1 MSTVALIR
9 IPAAEFALSETL
21 SEFPE
26 VEFEVERVVATEA
39 EQVMPFVWTG
49 GDCTDCDRLG
59 DVLAEDPTTEN
70 VSLLTELDGE
80 RLYQMSW
87 VSQIRVVV
95 QILVEQRGTILKAH
109 GHDGRWLLRILF
121 PTRDALSAT
130 HDFCDRYDLSLDV
143 RNIFELRESPG
154 GRYGLTEEQYE
165 TLVTAAEM
173 GYYEVPRGVKL
184 EELAEELEITHQALS
199 ELLRRGHDT
208 LIKDTLMIEE
218 P

>member
-21 SEFPE
+21 AEFPE
-26 VEFEVERVVATEA
+26 MEFEVERVVASDP

-49 GDCTDCDRLG
+49 GDAVDYDRLD

-70 VSLLTELDGE
+70 VSLLTELGGE

-87 VSQIRVVV
+87 VSQIRVVI
-95 QILVEQRGTILKAH
+95 QILVEQKGTILKAH

-130 HDFCDRYDLSLDV
+130 HEFCDQYDLSLDV
-143 RNIFELRESPG
+143 HNIFELRESPG

>member
-9 IPAAEFALSETL
+9 IPAAEFALSKTL
-21 SEFPE
+21 AELPE
-26 VEFEVERVVATEA
+26 MEFEVERVVASEPD
-39 EQVMPFVWTG
+39 QVMPFVWTG
-49 GDCTDCDRLG
+49 GDSTEYERLD
-59 DVLAEDPTTEN
+59 DVLAEDPTIEN
-70 VSLLTELDGE
+70 VSLLTELGGE
-80 RLYQMSW
+80 RLYQMNW

-95 QILVEQRGTILKAH
+95 QILVEQKGTILKAH
-109 GHDGRWLLRILF
+109 GHDGQWLLRILF

-130 HDFCDRYDLSLDV
+130 HDFCDRYDLSLDIQ
-143 RNIFELRESPG
+143 NIFELRESPG

>member
-1 MSTVALIR
+1 MSTVALVR
-9 IPAAEFALSETL
+9 IPAEEFALSKTL
-21 SEFPE
+21 SELPNM
-26 VEFEVERVVATEA
+26 EFEVERVVASESD
-39 EQVMPFVWTG
+39 QVMPFVWTG
-49 GDCTDCDRLG
+49 GDSTEYERL
-59 DVLAEDPTTEN
+59 DEVLAEDPTVEN
-70 VSLLTELDGE
+70 DTLLTELDGE

-109 GHDGRWLLRILF
+109 GHDNQWLLRILF

-130 HDFCDRYDLSLDV
+130 HDFCERYDLSLDI

-154 GRYGLTEEQYE
+154 GRYGLTEEQYQ

-184 EELAEELEITHQALS
+184 EELAAELDITHQALS

>member
-1 MSTVALIR
+1 MSTVVLVR
-9 IPAAEFALSETL
+9 IPAEEFALSKTL
-21 SEFPE
+21 TELPE
-26 VEFEVERVVATEA
+26 MEFEVERIVASESDR
-39 EQVMPFVWTG
+39 VMPFLWTG
-49 GDCTDCDRLG
+49 GDSTAFDRL
-59 DVLAEDPTTEN
+59 DEVLAQDPTVEEER
-70 VSLLTELDGE
+70 LLSKLDGE

-87 VSQIRVVV
+87 VSQIRVVI
-95 QILVEQRGTILKAH
+95 QILVEQNGTILKAH
-109 GHDGRWLLRILF
+109 GHDNQWLLRILF
-121 PTRDALSAT
+121 PDRDALSTT
-130 HDFCDRYDLSLDV
+130 HDFCEQYDLSLDI

-154 GRYGLTEEQYE
+154 GRYGLTEEQYR

-184 EELAEELEITHQALS
+184 EELAEELDITHQALS